1 MDTRSHLRVPKL
13 LLDTGQVRT
22 LQFVGETTNNDQR
35 NMPAVVL
42 NQQASDIMAFDS
54 DDSEEEEEVISPG
67 TGIAPEIRL
76 QVDDVPMEEAS
87 SGETIRQ

>member
-1 MDTRSHLRVPKL
+1 
-13 LLDTGQVRT
+13 
-22 LQFVGETTNNDQR
+22 
-35 NMPAVVL
+35 MPAVAM
-42 NQQASDIMAFDS
+42 NQQASEIMAFDT

-87 SGETIRQ
+87 SGRLIPGLEFHC